1 VARAK
6 RTDRA
11 EARRRYRASQAALE
25 PTSEAADDGE
35 EPEASASRGT
45 GAAAPKRG
53 AGRASLFSTLDIH
66 LPDFR
71 GDVAALPDVLRTT
84 PLLWAAFGL
93 GLVSIV
99 LAGVLPLTGDAANP
113 APGDAL
119 TSLAVQ
125 FLIQFPTTS
134 LLGGFAA
141 PRAAYLFGIGL
152 GLLQGIALTLLL
164 VRVYA
169 IAGKPAPPDLIVSN
183 GVFLVVQGMIF
194 AALASWYR
202 RWLRSMSAR
211 NAAAR
216 AQREKQQRRDAK
228 RPAGGARPAR

>member
-1 VARAK
+1 MARAK

-11 EARRRYRASQAALE
+11 EARRRYRASQAPAE
-25 PTSEAADDGE
+25 ATSEELSEAGAAPAASGSA
-35 EPEASASRGT
+35 ASAT
-45 GAAAPKRG
+45 VPKRG
-53 AGRASLFSTLDIH
+53 VGRASLFATLDIH
-66 LPDFR
+66 APDFR
-71 GDVAALPDVLRTT
+71 GDVAALPQIARTT
-84 PLLWAAFGL
+84 PLLWLAFGL
-93 GLVSIV
+93 GLLSII
-99 LAGVLPLTGDAANP
+99 LAGVMPLTGDATNP
-113 APGDAL
+113 APGDAV

-152 GLLQGIALTLLL
+152 GMLQGIALTLLL

-169 IAGKPAPPDLIVSN
+169 ITGQQAAPELIASN
-183 GVFLVVQGMIF
+183 GLFLVLQGMIF

-216 AQREKQQRRDAK
+216 AEREKRQRREAK
-228 RPAGGARPAR
+228 RPAGGTRPAR

>member
-1 VARAK
+1 MARAK

-11 EARRRYRASQAALE
+11 EARRRYRASQA
-25 PTSEAADDGE
+25 TVEAASE
-35 EPEASASRGT
+35 EQDEAQEADAVASGGASARS
-45 GAAAPKRG
+45 PKRG
-53 AGRASLFSTLDIH
+53 AGRSSLFSTLDIH
-66 LPDFR
+66 FPDFR
-71 GDVAALPDVLRTT
+71 GDVAALPVVLRTT
-84 PLLWAAFGL
+84 PLLWLAFGL
-93 GLVSIV
+93 GLLSII

-169 IAGKPAPPDLIVSN
+169 IADKPAPPDLIVTN
-183 GVFLVVQGMIF
+183 GLFLVVQGTIF

-216 AQREKQQRRDAK
+216 AQREKQQRREAK
-228 RPAGGARPAR
+228 RPAGGTRPAR

>member
-1 VARAK
+1 MARAK
-6 RTDRA
+6 HTDRA
-11 EARRRYRASQAALE
+11 EARRRYRASQVAA
-25 PTSEAADDGE
+25 EAASE
-35 EPEASASRGT
+35 EEDEAQEADAVAGGGASGT
-45 GAAAPKRG
+45 AAKRG
-53 AGRASLFSTLDIH
+53 AGRSSLFASLDIH
-66 LPDFR
+66 FPDFR
-71 GDVAALPDVLRTT
+71 GDVAALPDVLRST
-84 PLLWAAFGL
+84 PLLWVAFGL
-93 GLVSIV
+93 GLVSII
-99 LAGVLPLTGDAANP
+99 LAAVLPLTGDATNP

-169 IAGKPAPPDLIVSN
+169 IAGKPAPPDLVVSN
-183 GVFLVVQGMIF
+183 GLFLVVQGMIF

-202 RWLRSMSAR
+202 RWLRSMSVR

-216 AQREKQQRRDAK
+216 AEREKQQRREAK